1 MRPVY
6 VIIDEK
12 ARDDF
17 EKEWCISYG
26 YSESEIFTDFEEA
39 VIDFEDFV
47 DDWET
52 NYIIERIDSEGRE
65 TVYRR

>member
-17 EKEWCISYG
+17 EKEWGISYG
-26 YSESEIFTDFEEA
+26 YADSEIFTDFEDA

-52 NYIIERIDSEGRE
+52 NYIIEKIDSEGRE
-65 TVYRR
+65 IVYRK